1 MNKEKIFRFF
11 AISFMIYAI
20 LYYYCDVV
28 KAEEILCNPPLIV
41 TENSYIGNS
50 HISQKENIEEIVPLY
65 TLYSQPFSED
75 LYNTYQVITT
85 TELNVRKGP
94 GVKYDIYKSIPENEP
109 VDIIIE
115 EYPETG
121 WIKVW
126 VDCGEYFVYTKYLKV
141 IKRNIYNE

>member
-28 KAEEILCNPPLIV
+28 KAEEILCNPSLV
-41 TENSYIGNS
+41 TVEDSYIGNS
-50 HISQKENIEEIVPLY
+50 HISQKENTEEIVPLY

-94 GVKYDIYKSIPENEP
+94 GVKYDIYTSIPENEP

>member
-41 TENSYIGNS
+41 EDSYIGNS
-50 HISQKENIEEIVPLY
+50 HISQAENIGEEVPLY

-94 GVKYDIYKSIPENEP
+94 GVKYGIYKSIPENEP

-141 IKRNIYNE
+141 IKRNIYE